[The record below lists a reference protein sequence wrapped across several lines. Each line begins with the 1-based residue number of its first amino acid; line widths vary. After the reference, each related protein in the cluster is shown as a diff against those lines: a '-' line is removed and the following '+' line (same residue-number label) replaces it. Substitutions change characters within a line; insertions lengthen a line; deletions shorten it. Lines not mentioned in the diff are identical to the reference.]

1 MARRGLALAGLALCV
16 TGGVILLL
24 HRLLGGRSVLSD
36 GTSDFVAAHSWFW
49 PVVTALL
56 TAMAVLGVCW
66 LGAQGRAVAL
76 RHLTLLGR
84 RRKALTNE
92 AVAVLSR
99 EVLGLPGVH
108 DVRIRFTGSR
118 SRPRVMLQ
126 ILCHESAD
134 LGLLLTRISEDSLA
148 RFREVI
154 EMPDLHAVLRF
165 RLVYQETRI
174 A

>member
-1 MARRGLALAGLALCV
+1 MARRGLALAGLALCG
-16 TGGVILLL
+16 TGGVLLAL
-24 HRLLGGRSVLSD
+24 HRFLGDRPVLGE
-36 GTSDFVAAHSWFW
+36 GTSGFVEEHPWFW

-56 TAMAVLGVCW
+56 AATAMLGTCW
-66 LGAQGRAVAL
+66 LLAQGRAAAL
-76 RHLTLLGR
+76 RHLALLGG

-92 AVAVLSR
+92 AVAVLTR
-99 EVLGLPGVH
+99 EVLGMPGVH
-108 DVRIRFTGSR
+108 DVRVRFTGTR
-118 SRPRVMLQ
+118 SRPKVMLQ

-134 LGLLLTRISEDSLA
+134 LGLLLGRIGEDSLV
-148 RFREVI
+148 RFREAI

>member
-1 MARRGLALAGLALCV
+1 MARRGLALTGLALCG
-16 TGGVILLL
+16 TSGVLLGLNRFLGDRPVLGEGTSGFIARNPWFWPAVAGLLTAVAVLGTCWLLL
-24 HRLLGGRSVLSD
+24 QGRTAALRRFTLLGG
-36 GTSDFVAAHSWFW
+36 
-49 PVVTALL
+49 
-56 TAMAVLGVCW
+56 
-66 LGAQGRAVAL
+66 
-76 RHLTLLGR
+76 

-92 AVAVLSR
+92 AVAGLTR

-108 DVRIRFTGSR
+108 DVRVRFTGTR

-134 LGLLLTRISEDSLA
+134 LGLLLARISEDSLV
-148 RFREVI
+148 RFREAI

-165 RLVYQETRI
+165 RLVYHETRI

>member
-1 MARRGLALAGLALCV
+1 MARRGLALAGLALCT
-16 TGGVILLL
+16 TGGV
-24 HRLLGGRSVLSD
+24 LLGLNRFLRDEPVLGED
-36 GTSDFVAAHSWFW
+36 TSAFIEGHPWFW

-56 TAMAVLGVCW
+56 AVTAMLGVCW
-66 LGAQGRAVAL
+66 LLLQGRAAAL
-76 RHLTLLGR
+76 RRVSLLGG

-92 AVAVLSR
+92 AVAELTR
-99 EVLGLPGVH
+99 EVLGMPGVH
-108 DVRIRFTGSR
+108 DVRVRFTGTR
-118 SRPRVMLQ
+118 SRPRVVLQ

-134 LGLLLTRISEDSLA
+134 LGLLLGRIGEESLA
-148 RFREVI
+148 RFRETV

>member
-1 MARRGLALAGLALCV
+1 MARRGLALAGLALCG
-16 TGGVILLL
+16 TSGVLLAL
-24 HRLLGGRSVLSD
+24 NRFLGDRAVLGE
-36 GTSDFVAAHSWFW
+36 GTSDFIAGHVWFW

-56 TAMAVLGVCW
+56 AATAVLGTCW
-66 LGAQGRAVAL
+66 LLAQGRAVAL
-76 RHLTLLGR
+76 RRFTLLGG

-92 AVAVLSR
+92 AVAALTR
-99 EVLGLPGVH
+99 EVMGLPGVH
-108 DVRIRFTGSR
+108 DVRVRFTGTR

-134 LGLLLTRISEDSLA
+134 LGLLLTRIGEESLV